1 MKKLLATLLLIPTAD
16 ALAQARTTFGSD
28 NATRCYQ
35 ESNMPFASSGIRYCT
50 DAIRH
55 DGLTLRNLAATH
67 TNRGIIYAASGRYEK
82 AMKDHNQ
89 AILLMPELGEIY
101 VNRGNVF
108 HQQLE
113 FDQALQ
119 DYQTALEVGGVA
131 KDIVHYN
138 RALSLIRLK
147 RWDDARLALET
158 ALETNPDSFRVKR
171 KLNQFNAPKERPSP
185 AVVNPDDELN
195 R

>member
-35 ESNMPFASSGIRYCT
+35 ESNMPFASSGIRHCT

>member
-1 MKKLLATLLLIPTAD
+1 MKKLLVTLLLIPTAD

-35 ESNMPFASSGIRYCT
+35 ESNMPFASSGIRHCT